1 MHTSR
6 FVVRNG
12 HVFEVNP
19 AEGPSSPASRIGPQ
33 RATQASTVEMRAV
46 APHAGAPTVAF
57 SEAFPSVAKLGL
69 TMWAFG
75 RRVERMPTVSVT
87 NADGSEGA
95 L

>member
-1 MHTSR
+1 MIASR

-12 HVFEVNP
+12 HVFEVTP
-19 AEGPSSPASRIGPQ
+19 TEGPGNPASRIGPQ
-33 RATQASTVEMRAV
+33 RATRAQTVELRAV

-75 RRVERMPTVSVT
+75 RRVERMPTVRVV

>member
-12 HVFEVNP
+12 HVFEVTP
-19 AEGPSSPASRIGPQ
+19 AEGSSSPASRIGPQ
-33 RATQASTVEMRAV
+33 RATRASTVELRAV
-46 APHAGAPTVAF
+46 APHAGAPTVSF
-57 SEAFPSVAKLGL
+57 GEAFPSVAKLGL

-75 RRVERMPTVSVT
+75 RRVERMPTVRVV

>member
-1 MHTSR
+1 MPTS
-6 FVVRNG
+6 FDYSTLYVRNG
-12 HVFEVNP
+12 RICPTN
-19 AEGPSSPASRIGPQ
+19 RIGPQ
-33 RATQASTVEMRAV
+33 RATRAQAVELRAM
-46 APHAGAPTVAF
+46 APHAGAPTVTF

-87 NADGSEGA
+87 NPDGSEGA